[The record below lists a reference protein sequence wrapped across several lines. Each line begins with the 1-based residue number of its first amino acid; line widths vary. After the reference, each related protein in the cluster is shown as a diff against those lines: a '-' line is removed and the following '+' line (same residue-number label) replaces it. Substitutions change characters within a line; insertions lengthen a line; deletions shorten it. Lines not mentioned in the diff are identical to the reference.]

1 MKRNLLSTDSQL
13 VENGFGLTQGSYF
26 FAQIEPKLRQ
36 FTETLDT
43 YFEQFPAK
51 NRHLAGQSFFNN
63 GPGQTSGLERA
74 FINGPLFFNWDASV
88 IKNVRIT
95 ESTRVQL
102 RAEAFNVLN
111 RANFF
116 ASQFGNLNI
125 NSSNFGRVSS
135 TFTSSGAQRVLQF
148 AARFEF

>member
-1 MKRNLLSTDSQL
+1 MRGLLHQPLRDCSKLLTGGATGRGAR
-13 VENGFGLTQGSYF
+13 GFGEAAF
-26 FAQIEPKLRQ
+26 
-36 FTETLDT
+36 
-43 YFEQFPAK
+43 
-51 NRHLAGQSFFNN
+51 AGQSFFNN